1 MLKFDNVS
9 FQYDVEDFSIIDH
22 LSFDVQDG
30 EFVSVIGASGCGK
43 STIFRLVNK
52 LLLPASG
59 EILVDGESIEKK
71 RNYCGYMPQ
80 QDLLFPWRTVRENL
94 LLPMEIRGGYSKTE
108 MREKADAA
116 LESVGLK
123 DWGDKMP
130 KELSG
135 GMRQRAAFAR
145 TVLTGSDLL
154 LLDEPFSAL
163 DYLTRIS
170 MREWLLEQWEREKKT
185 VLFIT
190 HDVEEAVFLS
200 SRILVVEESPITH
213 LRSIDVPAEYPRS
226 RDELRKPE
234 ILSLKEELIGIMSKK
249 MKKDH
254 ARVPSGASH
263 GQTHNFLSTNLP
275 AAILVAALLIFWQAA
290 AMGIDAAY
298 ILPSPTQVVVRLWEL
313 RGPLFKAHLPATM
326 SVVGIGLLISIILG
340 LGLAVLMDASETAE
354 KALYPLIIA
363 SQTIPTT
370 ALAPLFVLWFGY
382 TIWSK
387 VLVTVLITF
396 FPITITVFDGFKS
409 VKTEMEELLF
419 TFGADKRQI
428 FMKLKVP
435 AVLPCFF
442 SAIKMA
448 VPLSIIGAAIGE
460 WLGAQ
465 SGLGYFSRRM
475 MTQLDGAG
483 VFAPILLLSVAAM
496 AAVWVVTLLEK
507 RIIHWRNE

>member
-1 MLKFDNVS
+1 
-9 FQYDVEDFSIIDH
+9 
-22 LSFDVQDG
+22 
-30 EFVSVIGASGCGK
+30 
-43 STIFRLVNK
+43 
-52 LLLPASG
+52 
-59 EILVDGESIEKK
+59 
-71 RNYCGYMPQ
+71 
-80 QDLLFPWRTVRENL
+80 
-94 LLPMEIRGGYSKTE
+94 
-108 MREKADAA
+108 
-116 LESVGLK
+116 
-123 DWGDKMP
+123 
-130 KELSG
+130 
-135 GMRQRAAFAR
+135 
-145 TVLTGSDLL
+145 
-154 LLDEPFSAL
+154 
-163 DYLTRIS
+163 
-170 MREWLLEQWEREKKT
+170 
-185 VLFIT
+185 
-190 HDVEEAVFLS
+190 
-200 SRILVVEESPITH
+200 
-213 LRSIDVPAEYPRS
+213 
-226 RDELRKPE
+226 
-234 ILSLKEELIGIMSKK
+234 
-249 MKKDH
+249 MKKNTN
-254 ARVPSGASH
+254 A
-263 GQTHNFLSTNLP
+263 NLP
-275 AAILVAALLIFWQAA
+275 VLIFMLALLIIWQAG
-290 AMGIDAAY
+290 AMGMNAAY
-298 ILPSPTQVVVRLWEL
+298 ILPSPTQILVRLWEL
-313 RGPLFKAHLPATM
+313 RKPLFTAHLPATM
-326 SVVGIGLLISIILG
+326 LCTGVGLAISVALGLL
-340 LGLAVLMDASETAE
+340 LAIVMDASPAAE
-354 KALYPLIIA
+354 RMLYPLIIA